1 MKKSTVIRSDKPHAV
16 KMTEGSSVAQRK
28 SSAKKPEKVAEDE
41 APVNIQKL
49 APVKTAK
56 SKRLLITETPVKP
69 VKAAKA
75 KPLDKAPVAVA
86 KSKDS
91 SAKSNSNPKASKPK
105 PKRKPVAVKA
115 AKPMVIEVP
124 LWEQDNPIK
133 ARIEQLKATNAQLSE
148 QLQRLPSS
156 RSARGLKP

>member
-16 KMTEGSSVAQRK
+16 KMTEGSNVAQRK
-28 SSAKKPEKVAEDE
+28 SSAKKTEKLTEEE
-41 APVNIQKL
+41 APVNIQKV
-49 APVKTAK
+49 APVKTTK
-56 SKRLLITETPVKP
+56 TKRLLTTETPDKP
-69 VKAAKA
+69 IKAARAKPQVKAPIAVPRPKSSTAKTDA
-75 KPLDKAPVAVA
+75 
-86 KSKDS
+86 
-91 SAKSNSNPKASKPK
+91 NPKISK
-105 PKRKPVAVKA
+105 PKRKPVV
-115 AKPMVIEVP
+115 AKPSTPELVEIP